1 MGIGLVVTGLV
12 AWFAN
17 QAAVSNGQLTAWG
30 ELLYTSP
37 LMWVVALAPLG
48 SWKGIYM
55 PEFDRPPIA
64 ARAGTAAVIDEGL
77 RSYMLKVYNYMGIG
91 LVVTGLVAYF
101 TSQWA
106 LSSPANAELIYG
118 SPLAWVIMLSPLAFV
133 LVLSFGI
140 NKLSTG
146 TAQILFWAFAA
157 VMGLSLSS
165 IFLVYTGASI
175 AKVFFITAAT
185 FGAMSLWGYTTKRD
199 LTGMGTFLF
208 MGLIGLIIA
217 MLVNIFLQSSALEFA
232 ISAIGVL
239 IFVGLTAYDTQ
250 KIKESY
256 SASFGADVLTKGA
269 IMGALSLYLD
279 FINLFMMLLRLF
291 GNRE

>member
-1 MGIGLVVTGLV
+1 MAEFDRSTIAARAGTAAVMDEGLRSYMLRVYNYMGIGLAVTGFV
-12 AWFAN
+12 AYFFNRWLETTPGMMEAF
-17 QAAVSNGQLTAWG
+17 
-30 ELLYTSP
+30 YTSP
-37 LMWVVALAPLG
+37 LMWVVA
-48 SWKGIYM
+48 
-55 PEFDRPPIA
+55 
-64 ARAGTAAVIDEGL
+64 
-77 RSYMLKVYNYMGIG
+77 
-91 LVVTGLVAYF
+91 
-101 TSQWA
+101 
-106 LSSPANAELIYG
+106 
-118 SPLAWVIMLSPLAFV
+118 LSPLAFV

-140 NKLSTG
+140 QKMSVG
-146 TAQILFWAFAA
+146 AAQLTFWAFAM

-165 IFLVYTGASI
+165 IFAVYTDASI

-199 LTGMGTFLF
+199 LTGMGSFLF

-217 MLVNIFLQSSALEFA
+217 MVVNIFLASSMLEFA

-256 SASFGADVLTKGA
+256 SENHGADALAKGA
-269 IMGALSLYLD
+269 IMGALRLYLD

>member
-1 MGIGLVVTGLV
+1 M
-12 AWFAN
+12 AD
-17 QAAVSNGQLTAWG
+17 
-30 ELLYTSP
+30 
-37 LMWVVALAPLG
+37 
-48 SWKGIYM
+48 
-55 PEFDRPPIA
+55 FDRSTLA
-64 ARAGTAAVIDEGL
+64 ARAGTAAVVDEGL

-91 LVVTGLVAYF
+91 LVVTGLVAF
-101 TSQWA
+101 F
-106 LSSPANAELIYG
+106 ANAAATTTNPDQAVAQLQNGEMLTQWGALLYT
-118 SPLAWVIMLSPLAFV
+118 SPLMWVFALAPLGFV
-133 LVLSFGI
+133 LALSFGI
-140 NKLSTG
+140 NKMSAA
-146 TAQILFWAFAA
+146 TAQLVFWAFAA

-165 IFLVYTGASI
+165 IFMVYTDASI

-185 FGAMSLWGYTTKRD
+185 FGAMSLYGYTTKRD
-199 LTGMGTFLF
+199 LTSMGNFLM

-217 MLVNIFLQSSALEFA
+217 MVVNIFLQSTMLEFA

-250 KIKESY
+250 KIKQSY
-256 SASFGADVLTKGA
+256 DVMQGSEMLAKGA

>member
-1 MGIGLVVTGLV
+1 MADLDRST
-12 AWFAN
+12 
-17 QAAVSNGQLTAWG
+17 LT
-30 ELLYTSP
+30 
-37 LMWVVALAPLG
+37 
-48 SWKGIYM
+48 
-55 PEFDRPPIA
+55 
-64 ARAGTAAVIDEGL
+64 ARAGTAAAVDEGL

-101 TSQWA
+101 GNA
-106 LSSPANAELIYG
+106 LATTTNAEAAAAQLQNGEYLTQWG
-118 SPLAWVIMLSPLAFV
+118 VLLYTTPLMWVVALAPFGFV
-133 LVLSFGI
+133 LALSFGI
-140 NKLSTG
+140 NRMSAA
-146 TAQILFWAFAA
+146 TAQIVFWAFAA

-165 IFLVYTGASI
+165 IFMVYTDASI

-199 LTGMGTFLF
+199 LTGMGNFLI

-217 MLVNIFLQSSALEFA
+217 MLVNIFLQSSMLDFA

-256 SASFGADVLTKGA
+256 SASFGADVLAKGA

-279 FINLFMMLLRLF
+279 FINLFLMLLRLF

>member
-1 MGIGLVVTGLV
+1 M
-12 AWFAN
+12 A
-17 QAAVSNGQLTAWG
+17 
-30 ELLYTSP
+30 
-37 LMWVVALAPLG
+37 
-48 SWKGIYM
+48 
-55 PEFDRPPIA
+55 EFDRPTIA

-91 LVVTGLVAYF
+91 LVVTGLVAWF
-101 TSQWA
+101 SNQAAVSNGQLTGWG
-106 LSSPANAELIYG
+106 ELLYT
-118 SPLAWVIMLSPLAFV
+118 SPLMWVVALAPLGFV

-140 NKLSTG
+140 NKLSVG
-146 TAQILFWAFAA
+146 AAQATFWAFAA
-157 VMGLSLSS
+157 IMGLSLSS
-165 IFLVYTGASI
+165 IFMVYTDASI

-185 FGAMSLWGYTTKRD
+185 FGAMSLYGYTTKRD
-199 LTGMGTFLF
+199 LSGIGNFLI

-217 MLVNIFLQSSALEFA
+217 MIVNIFLQSTALEFA

-256 SASFGADVLTKGA
+256 NVSFGADVLAKGA

-279 FINLFMMLLRLF
+279 FINLFLMLLRLF